1 MQNSMEITLKSK
13 NRVTHIIHSILKKL
27 IIKNKLIDNSCLLSN
42 MLL

>member
-13 NRVTHIIHSILKKL
+13 NRVTHIIHSILKK

-42 MLL
+42 KLL